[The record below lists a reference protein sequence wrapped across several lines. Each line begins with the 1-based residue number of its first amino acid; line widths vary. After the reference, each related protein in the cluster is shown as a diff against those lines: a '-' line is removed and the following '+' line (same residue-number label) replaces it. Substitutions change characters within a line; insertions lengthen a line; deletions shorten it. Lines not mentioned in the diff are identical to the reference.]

1 MNVLFVTPECAP
13 LTKTGGLGDVSAALP
28 AALRAT
34 GVDVR
39 TLMPRYSA
47 AMTGV
52 PIARLHLLGSD
63 CQVLEADAMLLLDC
77 PDLYLRDGGPYQTHD
92 GDDWEDN
99 ALRFGVLSRAAALLG
114 TPASPLS
121 WQPQVVHC
129 HDWPTAL
136 APAYL
141 HFEERRAAT
150 VMTIHNL
157 AFQGN
162 FDAALLE
169 PLGLP
174 HSSFHMDGV
183 EFHGRLSLLKAG
195 IAYADAVT
203 TVSPSYAREIQGEAL
218 GCGLD
223 GLLRRRREALTGI
236 ANGIDVET
244 WNPATDPRIAQPY
257 DAQSL
262 EAKAAN
268 KAALQQ
274 RMGLRQDEDLPLL
287 GMVSR
292 LTQQK
297 GADLVAAAAG
307 ERCERADVAP
317 VAALLEILHTG
328 DLVVGE
334 IIGVYARLSA
344 QPRQHVAP
352 EVGLVSLARLAERV
366 FQHVRLEKV
375 VPHRS
380 VRARCIV
387 RQRRR
392 VLRLFAELAHPPV
405 RLRRDY
411 AEGRGALQR
420 YGDRRHRGIGLLRA
434 VKRNHLPHVHAV
446 HMVGG
451 EHCDQV
457 RRVGVHRVEALVDR
471 VRRAAE
477 RQAIGPRQQGP
488 DHAFA
493 VLEPRRPRRL
503 DVAHQRV
510 GLVLRHDIDGGDS
523 GVDEVA
529 QHEIDDTVAAG
540 ERQRRLGVL
549 GSQGVEPRSFAA
561 GEHQGNYVHEF
572 ASFLFVGDSLGISCW
587 WRSW

>member
-28 AALRAT
+28 AALRAI
-34 GVDVR
+34 GLDVR

-77 PDLYLRDGGPYQTHD
+77 PELYLRDGGPYQTHD

-99 ALRFGVLSRAAALLG
+99 ALRFGVLSRAGALLG
-114 TPASPLS
+114 TPASPLA

-174 HSSFHMDGV
+174 PSSFHMDGV

-236 ANGIDVET
+236 TNGIDVET

-297 GADLVAAAAG
+297 GADIVAAAAG
-307 ERCERADVAP
+307 ELAAMPVQLALLGKGQRALEEALRE
-317 VAALLEILHTG
+317 VAAGHPGRIAVH
-328 DLVVGE
+328 
-334 IIGVYARLSA
+334 IGFD
-344 QPRQHVAP
+344 
-352 EVGLVSLARLAERV
+352 ED
-366 FQHVRLEKV
+366 
-375 VPHRS
+375 
-380 VRARCIV
+380 
-387 RQRRR
+387 
-392 VLRLFAELAHPPV
+392 LAH
-405 RLRRDY
+405 LIE
-411 AEGRGALQR
+411 AGADMFLMPSRFEPCGLNQMYSQR
-420 YGDRRHRGIGLLRA
+420 YGTPPVARATGGLIDTIVDGSTGFLFEGA
-434 VKRNHLPHVHAV
+434 DA
-446 HMVGG
+446 
-451 EHCDQV
+451 D
-457 RRVGVHRVEALVDR
+457 ALVAA
-471 VRRAAE
+471 VRRAAAAYGDAA
-477 RQAIGPRQQGP
+477 RWARIQRSGMSRDFSWGAAARRYADLYARLATPPPR
-488 DHAFA
+488 
-493 VLEPRRPRRL
+493 
-503 DVAHQRV
+503 
-510 GLVLRHDIDGGDS
+510 
-523 GVDEVA
+523 
-529 QHEIDDTVAAG
+529 
-540 ERQRRLGVL
+540 
-549 GSQGVEPRSFAA
+549 
-561 GEHQGNYVHEF
+561 
-572 ASFLFVGDSLGISCW
+572 
-587 WRSW
+587 

>member
-174 HSSFHMDGV
+174 RSSFHMDGV

-307 ERCERADVAP
+307 ELAAMP
-317 VAALLEILHTG
+317 VQLALLGKGQRALEEALREVAVRHPGRIAVH
-328 DLVVGE
+328 
-334 IIGVYARLSA
+334 IGFD
-344 QPRQHVAP
+344 
-352 EVGLVSLARLAERV
+352 ED
-366 FQHVRLEKV
+366 
-375 VPHRS
+375 
-380 VRARCIV
+380 
-387 RQRRR
+387 
-392 VLRLFAELAHPPV
+392 LAH
-405 RLRRDY
+405 LIE
-411 AEGRGALQR
+411 AGADMFLMPSRFEPCGLNQMYSQR
-420 YGDRRHRGIGLLRA
+420 YGTPPVARATGGLIDTIVDGSTGFLFEGA
-434 VKRNHLPHVHAV
+434 DA
-446 HMVGG
+446 
-451 EHCDQV
+451 
-457 RRVGVHRVEALVDR
+457 EALVAA
-471 VRRAAE
+471 VRRAAAAYGDAA
-477 RQAIGPRQQGP
+477 RWARIQRAGMSRDFSWGAAARRYADLYARLATPPPR
-488 DHAFA
+488 
-493 VLEPRRPRRL
+493 
-503 DVAHQRV
+503 
-510 GLVLRHDIDGGDS
+510 
-523 GVDEVA
+523 
-529 QHEIDDTVAAG
+529 
-540 ERQRRLGVL
+540 
-549 GSQGVEPRSFAA
+549 
-561 GEHQGNYVHEF
+561 
-572 ASFLFVGDSLGISCW
+572 
-587 WRSW
+587 